1 MACMHEAR
9 HVSTPEWHHPGSGLN
24 KLEHPHYDN
33 AGPPPLPPNDPMSAN
48 SLHGGHTYTEAQH
61 QCCSNRAIQEECDS
75 CLHIESRHNHPLQS
89 SLRAIFR
96 WPKPLPTMLKLAQ
109 CCGQGRG
116 QGRAGQGRAGQGRA
130 GQGRVGHTWEELP
143 DDLVPGALDQVTTM
157 QQPAGP
163 NVI

>member
-1 MACMHEAR
+1 MAKAIADDAQACT
-9 HVSTPEWHHPGSGLN
+9 VLW
-24 KLEHPHYDN
+24 
-33 AGPPPLPPNDPMSAN
+33 AG
-48 SLHGGHTYTEAQH
+48 Q
-61 QCCSNRAIQEECDS
+61 RA
-75 CLHIESRHNHPLQS
+75 
-89 SLRAIFR
+89 
-96 WPKPLPTMLKLAQ
+96 
-109 CCGQGRG
+109 GQGRAG